1 MGEAML
7 LNKLAT
13 AEGSLLDDPTLIDV
27 LAEIKTKSKEVT
39 DKLLSSEVKTNEI
52 NEKREK
58 YRPVAA
64 RGSVLYFCIVE
75 MTLVNWMYNTSLYQF
90 LDLFH
95 YGIDHAKPAAR
106 VEDKVANIIEK
117 LTYKVYRYINRGL
130 FEADKV
136 TFKVMMCLKIM
147 IKRGDIGVADVNVF
161 LKAGSAIDDRNKKFA
176 WMEQKT
182 WLNLLALSRHK
193 FEGEHQPFFKE
204 IIERIQRMEKEW
216 RGFFEQQEPESFTV
230 PDFADKITANTQI
243 GHFLHICLIRSI
255 REDRTVLASRF
266 FIEKVLGPDYVIPT
280 NDKIEELFEES
291 EPNKPVLFLLQAGAD
306 PTQTIDEFAMKKKKP
321 SINKVSMGEAQE
333 VPAKEK
339 LKEGHATGRWLLLS
353 NCQLSLELMSDME
366 DLLNPKTHSVHP
378 DFRIWITCEAENNFP
393 LGLLQM
399 AIKNSFVPPKG
410 L

>member
-1 MGEAML
+1 ML

-106 VEDKVANIIEK
+106 VEDKVASIIVC
-117 LTYKVYRYINRGL
+117 LTDKVYRYINRGL
-130 FEADKV
+130 FEADKI
-136 TFKVMMCLKIM
+136 TFKVMMCMKIM
-147 IKRGDIGVADVNVF
+147 IKRGDISVADVNVF
-161 LKAGSAIDDRNKKFA
+161 LKAGSAIDDRNKKFG

-204 IIERIQRMEKEW
+204 IIERIGRMEKDW
-216 RGFFEQQEPESFTV
+216 RNFFENQEPENYTV
-230 PDFADKITANTQI
+230 PDFSDKITANT
-243 GHFLHICLIRSI
+243 
-255 REDRTVLASRF
+255 
-266 FIEKVLGPDYVIPT
+266 
-280 NDKIEELFEES
+280 
-291 EPNKPVLFLLQAGAD
+291 
-306 PTQTIDEFAMKKKKP
+306 
-321 SINKVSMGEAQE
+321 
-333 VPAKEK
+333 
-339 LKEGHATGRWLLLS
+339 
-353 NCQLSLELMSDME
+353 
-366 DLLNPKTHSVHP
+366 
-378 DFRIWITCEAENNFP
+378 
-393 LGLLQM
+393 
-399 AIKNSFVPPKG
+399 
-410 L
+410 